1 MNKLHGVVVWLLGA
15 ALLLPLA
22 GCQTEQEEAYRESV
36 QDAEYLHRA
45 VKRLTDVMVH
55 NIFSPPVA
63 SRNYAYASI
72 AAYEVMAQ
80 AHGDRYQSLAGQLT
94 DLEAL
99 PKPSAK
105 AEICYELA
113 AVHAYLTTAKHF
125 IFTESQI
132 TDFRDELEQ
141 EMRDLGIPR
150 GVFRQSL
157 AYGDAV
163 AAHIV
168 AWSSKDNYKETRT
181 FPRYAITS
189 DENMWEPTPP
199 DFMDGIEPHW
209 RSIRP
214 FVIEAADQFKPVPP
228 TAFSKDKN
236 SAFYQEAM
244 EVYRNGQYFTE
255 EALAEMPDS
264 VQEKTAIAKFWDCN
278 PYVSHHQGHVM
289 FATKKITPG
298 GHWVNITA
306 IAARKAQSSFEES
319 AEAYALV
326 GLALADGFISCW
338 DEKYRSNLIRPETY
352 ISRYIDQ
359 DWAPLL
365 QTPPFPEYTSG
376 HSVISSAAAV
386 ALTSIYGDDFAFEDT
401 SEEEYGLP
409 VRSFRSFYHASDEA
423 ALSRLYGGIHYMPA
437 ITQGVK
443 QGKAVGN
450 YVLDQVK
457 MRRSISMK

>member
-1 MNKLHGVVVWLLGA
+1 MMKNLLVVWGLVAVLLA
-15 ALLLPLA
+15 SV
-22 GCQTEQEEAYRESV
+22 GCATEGDDTYKEAV
-36 QDAEYLHRA
+36 QDAEYMHRS

-72 AAYEVMAQ
+72 AAYEVMALAQ
-80 AHGDRYQSLAGQLT
+80 PGTYQSLAGQLT
-94 DLEAL
+94 GLEAV
-99 PKPSAK
+99 SVAQ
-105 AEICYELA
+105 ADEEICYELA

-132 TDFRDELEQ
+132 TDFRDEIEA
-141 EMRDLGIPR
+141 EMRELGIPR
-150 GVFRQSL
+150 GVFRRSIAL
-157 AYGDAV
+157 GEAV
-163 AAHIV
+163 ASHIV

-181 FPRYAITS
+181 YPRYAITS

-209 RSIRP
+209 RTIRP
-214 FVIEAADQFKPVPP
+214 FVIEAADQFRPAPP
-228 TAFSKDKN
+228 TPFSKDKN
-236 SAFYQEAM
+236 SQFYEEAM
-244 EVYRNGQYFTE
+244 EVYRNGQYFPE
-255 EALAEMPDS
+255 EVLAEKPDS
-264 VQEKTAIAKFWDCN
+264 IKEQTAIAKFWDCN

-306 IAARKAQSSFEES
+306 IAARKAKSSFAES
-319 AEAYALV
+319 VEAYALV

-386 ALTSIYGDDFAFEDT
+386 VLTSLYGDGFAFEDT

-409 VRSFRSFYHASDEA
+409 VRSFESFYDASNEA
-423 ALSRLYGGIHYMPA
+423 AISRLYGGIHYMPA
-437 ITQGVK
+437 IENGVK

-450 YVLDQVK
+450 YVVEQVK
-457 MRRSISMK
+457 MRKGISMK